1 MAYLTAQCTQC
12 TNYYTRYYICPT
24 ADDVRGPARATRA
37 STRQQQQNSNLV
49 NRVGTSLVALDNR
62 LRHILNNERDANGA
76 LPAQNTAA
84 AQNQHTDRRR
94 SVQYPR
100 HAAC

>member
-1 MAYLTAQCTQC
+1 MAYLTAQCKQC
-12 TNYYTRYYICPT
+12 TYYYTLYYICLT

-62 LRHILNNERDANGA
+62 LRHILNNERDANSA
-76 LPAQNTAA
+76 LPAQNIA

-94 SVQYPR
+94 SVQYPS